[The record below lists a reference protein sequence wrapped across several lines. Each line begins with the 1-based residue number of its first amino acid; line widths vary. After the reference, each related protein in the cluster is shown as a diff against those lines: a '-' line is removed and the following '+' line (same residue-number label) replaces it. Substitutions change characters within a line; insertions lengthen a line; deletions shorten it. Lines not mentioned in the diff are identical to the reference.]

1 MKRSIQKPVP
11 KRKHQHTNQPQASPR
26 ESNPP
31 GITRAGNRTITVT
44 VQKKQRPL
52 SADAAYRSPQPR
64 GNVITTSR
72 GTFTRTNTPTRRAA
86 YPSPRRSTSPHITTP
101 RRKVIKPSP
110 TSPFSAPSSSPAHS
124 HHATSPMHQQQVDK
138 LFHDALFRIEQHTML
153 NEKLQKASLQ
163 RKRIQSLKQM
173 QTRQQN
179 HQTWKTSQS
188 AFQQRWEK
196 EQHAIEK
203 ADCLRIVNEE
213 SVTMRKV
220 RAIVSWFCIVYSYC
234 DGCNSCMM
242 HYFVNLFDTKLTQNE
257 RYVEFSS

>member
-1 MKRSIQKPVP
+1 MKRVQKPVP
-11 KRKHQHTNQPQASPR
+11 KRKLPNSTQAQASPR
-26 ESNPP
+26 ESNPS
-31 GITRAGNRTITVT
+31 GITRAGNRMISVT

-52 SADAAYRSPQPR
+52 SADAAYRSPQQR
-64 GNVITTSR
+64 GPIIPTTSR
-72 GTFTRTNTPTRRAA
+72 GTFTRTNTPTRTAA
-86 YPSPRRSTSPHITTP
+86 YPSPRRAQSPHFATP

-110 TSPFSAPSSSPAHS
+110 TSPFSVPSSAGHRHS
-124 HHATSPMHQQQVDK
+124 MMQDATSPMHQQQVDK
-138 LFHDALFRIEQHTML
+138 LFHDALHRIEQHTML

-179 HQTWKTSQS
+179 HHTWKTSQG

-196 EQHAIEK
+196 EQHTTEK

-220 RAIVSWFCIVYSYC
+220 RKINYTPFCA
-234 DGCNSCMM
+234 SCK
-242 HYFVNLFDTKLTQNE
+242 LFKICLIG
-257 RYVEFSS
+257 V